1 MKGLLIKSIQ
11 LISLSIIG
19 IIVILSVGIFSGEQ
33 SAHALPEFADY
44 TGEACSTCHVNPGGG
59 GPRTLRGMLWSA
71 QGNPEEVPG
80 LGNIL
85 IAPGVS
91 DGVELYDIACAA
103 CHGVSGDGL
112 FGAALVSTG
121 LSERSIL
128 NSIVRGRERS
138 GMPSFETQFTDEQF
152 DALVT
157 YVAGISSGSI
167 EPAPIR
173 YPLPPA
179 QFECVNNET
188 LASCGGN

>member
-1 MKGLLIKSIQ
+1 MKGLLIKIIQ
-11 LISLSIIG
+11 LFSLSIVG
-19 IIVILSVGIFSGEQ
+19 IIVILSVGMFTGEQ

-44 TGEACSTCHVNPGGG
+44 TGEACATCHVNPGGG
-59 GPRTLRGMLWSA
+59 GPRTLRGLLWSA
-71 QGNPEEVPG
+71 QGNPEEVPS

-103 CHGVSGDGL
+103 CHGISGEGL

-128 NSIVRGRERS
+128 NSIVRGKERS
-138 GMPSFETQFTDEQF
+138 GMPSFETQFTEEQL
-152 DALVT
+152 DALVI

-173 YPLPPA
+173 YPLPQA
-179 QFECVNNET
+179 EFECVDQET
-188 LASCGGN
+188 LESCGAN